1 MSQKGVLVVVSGP
14 SGVGKVTVLKKLI
27 SENPKMKFAI
37 SATTRK
43 PRVGEEDGKNY
54 FFKSEEEFRKMI
66 DNNELIEWVNY
77 CGNFYGKPRKY
88 VEETLEEGY
97 DVIVEVEVEG
107 AQNIKKIYKDSVLI
121 FILPPSFEELEER
134 LRNRGTETIEVINS
148 RMKRA
153 KEEIAKLNV
162 YDYWVINDKVEKAVE
177 SLVTIINAMK
187 FKIKK

>member
-1 MSQKGVLVVVSGP
+1 M
-14 SGVGKVTVLKKLI
+14 
-27 SENPKMKFAI
+27 
-37 SATTRK
+37 
-43 PRVGEEDGKNY
+43 
-54 FFKSEEEFRKMI
+54 
-66 DNNELIEWVNY
+66 
-77 CGNFYGKPRKY
+77 
-88 VEETLEEGY
+88 
-97 DVIVEVEVEG
+97 
-107 AQNIKKIYKDSVLI
+107 LI